1 MDLPKA
7 NKNERSKINPNEN
20 LKWLTKILTSRPL
33 KT

>member
-7 NKNERSKINPNEN
+7 NKNKRIKRNPNEN
-20 LKWLTKILTSRPL
+20 LKWFTKILASHPL

>member
-7 NKNERSKINPNEN
+7 NKNERIKINPNEN
-20 LKWLTKILTSRPL
+20 PKWFTKILTSPPL